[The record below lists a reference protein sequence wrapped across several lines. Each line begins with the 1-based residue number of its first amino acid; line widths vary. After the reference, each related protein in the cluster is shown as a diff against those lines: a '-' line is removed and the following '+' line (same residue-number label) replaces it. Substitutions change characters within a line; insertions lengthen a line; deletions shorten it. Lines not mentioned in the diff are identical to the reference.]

1 MQPAVVESHIERAS
15 FANEPVTVSRL
26 SDGSVVRQ
34 LGGPNARGGITFVL
48 EHPLPTIPSHQPGK
62 WTYVSPQGTWP
73 ASALPVTLVIGL
85 PRSRDLGTN
94 EDGEVDV
101 AARTWGRVSCTAF
114 RATVS
119 GTTSAPPG
127 DDGVNGVYF
136 EDATWPTEF
145 TPDAIANT
153 VVHVDAN
160 NNIYDTDIYVDGA
173 TYTFSLQGEGAIV
186 DFRSIATHEIGHVLG
201 LGESTDPTA
210 TMYTAY
216 PPGVSW
222 RSLEQ
227 DDDNGV
233 CTLYPGTGDL
243 LGCEA
248 TACPSSFVCVAR
260 DCDRVGDQRMTC
272 SPCEPSITGAC
283 EGAGDSARCVAYAN
297 GYACG
302 RPCTSTT
309 DCGQGFTC
317 LPTTSVG
324 HAPQELASAHSLR
337 TQATPGWMQAAM
349 EACSSTSP
357 SADATSRAH
366 VALGVGAR
374 SSPSL
379 SFGERREL
387 FTERLVH
394 RANVSCNVADD
405 VCKRDD
411 VSCSAAGDVCERADV
426 SCNVADDVCKH
437 DDVSCNVADDVCKH
451 VGVSC
456 NVAGDVC
463 KHDGVSCSVAGDVCE
478 HDGVSCSVAGDAR
491 RDNGVSCNVAG
502 DRCALA
508 EGV

>member
-1 MQPAVVESHIERAS
+1 MPPAVVESHIERAT
-15 FANEPVTVSRL
+15 FANEPVTVSTL
-26 SDGSVVRQ
+26 SDGTVIRQ
-34 LGGPNARGGITFVL
+34 LGGPNARGGLTYVVG
-48 EHPLPTIPSHQPGK
+48 HPLPTIPTHQVGK

-101 AARTWGRVSCTAF
+101 AARAWGRVSCTAF

-127 DDGVNGVYF
+127 DDGISGVYF
-136 EDATWPTEF
+136 EDAMWPAEF
-145 TPDAIANT
+145 TPNAIANT

-160 NNIYDTDIYVDGA
+160 SNIYDTDVYVDGA

-248 TACPSSFVCVAR
+248 TACPTSFVCVAR

-283 EGAGDSARCVAYAN
+283 AGAGDSARCVRYAS

-317 LPTTSVG
+317 VPTTESGNDQCVATDG
-324 HAPQELASAHSLR
+324 CASAED
-337 TQATPGWMQAAM
+337 TCT
-349 EACSSTSP
+349 
-357 SADATSRAH
+357 
-366 VALGVGAR
+366 VA
-374 SSPSL
+374 SDCTDP
-379 SFGERREL
+379 
-387 FTERLVH
+387 
-394 RANVSCNVADD
+394 DD
-405 VCKRDD
+405 VGWTCPAGACLGALPPD
-411 VSCSAAGDVCERADV
+411 AGD
-426 SCNVADDVCKH
+426 
-437 DDVSCNVADDVCKH
+437 
-451 VGVSC
+451 
-456 NVAGDVC
+456 AGMDAGS
-463 KHDGVSCSVAGDVCE
+463 DGGMAVNEPIGGCSVARSRSNGGWLALLAAALLRRTSRIV
-478 HDGVSCSVAGDAR
+478 GRKAR
-491 RDNGVSCNVAG
+491 PSRRRLLQ
-502 DRCALA
+502 RCRRRL
-508 EGV
+508 